1 MSNLPSHRMIRIAKA
16 YFSSKDPDALLKEAK
31 AVIEETEAELSDAL
45 YRINHETEQHEKTL
59 KENDELR
66 RMNIEATQLA
76 SQLSVDLH
84 KLKEEN
90 EELKAKSSINF
101 MAAEGF
107 REMWILWESNYKKT
121 PIYLLVLSHFNG
133 NEEKAFAWF
142 DAENPLLGNIT
153 PIEMIA
159 IGKISKLRK
168 FIEASLR
175 GNKPK

>member
-1 MSNLPSHRMIRIAKA
+1 M
-16 YFSSKDPDALLKEAK
+16 
-31 AVIEETEAELSDAL
+31 
-45 YRINHETEQHEKTL
+45 
-59 KENDELR
+59 
-66 RMNIEATQLA
+66 
-76 SQLSVDLH
+76 
-84 KLKEEN
+84 
-90 EELKAKSSINF
+90 
-101 MAAEGF
+101 
-107 REMWILWESNYKKT
+107 KKT